1 MTPLLANP
9 WLLLAAVLAL
19 GASHT
24 FAYVKGGTARENS
37 MLAEQKRQDELVQ
50 KIQQSTAQQ
59 IAAIEVKHVTVRQ
72 QLETEI
78 REKPVYRDCVAD
90 DRVLQLVNEA
100 IAGTESAG
108 SGVVSGTGADDRP
121 DLR

>member
-1 MTPLLANP
+1 MIQLLANP
-9 WLLLAAVLAL
+9 WLILAAVLAL

-24 FAYVKGGTARENS
+24 FAFVKGGAARENS
-37 MLAEQKRQDELVQ
+37 ILAEQKRQDELVA
-50 KIQQSTAQQ
+50 KVQQTTAQA

-90 DRVLQLVNEA
+90 DRVLELVNQA
-100 IAGTESAG
+100 ITGAEPAGG
-108 SGVVSGTGADDRP
+108 GVVPGTSADDRANV
-121 DLR
+121 R

>member
-9 WLLLAAVLAL
+9 WLILAAVLAL

-24 FAYVKGGTARENS
+24 WAYVKGGTARENLI
-37 MLAEQKRQDELVQ
+37 LAEQKRQDELVA
-50 KIQQSTAQQ
+50 KVQQSTAQA

-78 REKPVYRDCVAD
+78 REKPVYRDCIAD
-90 DRVLQLVNEA
+90 DRVFELVNQA
-100 IAGTESAG
+100 ITGAEPVG
-108 SGVVSGTGADDRP
+108 SGVVSGTGADDRSNV
-121 DLR
+121 R

>member
-1 MTPLLANP
+1 MIPLLANP

-24 FAYVKGGTARENS
+24 FAYVKGGISRENS
-37 MLAEQKRQDELVQ
+37 ILAEQKRQDELVA
-50 KIQQSTAQQ
+50 KVQQSTAQA

-78 REKPVYRDCVAD
+78 REKPVYRDCTAD
-90 DRVLQLVNEA
+90 DRVLELVNQA
-100 IAGTESAG
+100 ITGTESASG
-108 SGVVSGTGADDRP
+108 GVVSGTGADDRP
-121 DLR
+121 NVR

>member
-1 MTPLLANP
+1 MLSLANP
-9 WLLLAAVLAL
+9 WLILATVVAL

-24 FAYVKGGTARENS
+24 IAYVKGGAARENS
-37 MLAEQKRQDELVQ
+37 ILAEQQRQDELVQ

-78 REKPVYRDCVAD
+78 REKPVYRDCIAD
-90 DRVLQLVNEA
+90 DRVLELVNQA
-100 IAGTESAG
+100 ITGTESAG
-108 SGVVSGTGADDRP
+108 RSVMSGTGADDRA
-121 DLR
+121 DVR

>member
-1 MTPLLANP
+1 MALNP
-9 WLLLAAVLAL
+9 WLILAAVLAL

-37 MLAEQKRQDELVQ
+37 ILAEQKRQDELVE
-50 KIQQSTAQQ
+50 KVQQSTAQA

-78 REKPVYRDCVAD
+78 REKPVYRDCVAS
-90 DRVLQLVNEA
+90 DRVLELVNQA
-100 IAGTESAG
+100 I
-108 SGVVSGTGADDRP
+108 TGAESLSGGELPGTVPDDRS
-121 DLR
+121 DVR